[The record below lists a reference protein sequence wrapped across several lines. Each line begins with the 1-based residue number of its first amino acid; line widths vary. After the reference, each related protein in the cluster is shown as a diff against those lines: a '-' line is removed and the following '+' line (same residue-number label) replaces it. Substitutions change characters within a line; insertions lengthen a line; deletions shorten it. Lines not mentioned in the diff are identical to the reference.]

1 MNGSNSSV
9 ILGSLRIQILAP
21 TLVRVEEAGPRG
33 FEDRSTF
40 TVVCRDW
47 PGARMDRAT
56 DGPLTILRAGGLR
69 IEIRGSDPRI
79 EDVRALS
86 AGGELLFD
94 GAEPVPARAFLPE
107 PSAAIASWALAD
119 QPRFVPPAWG
129 ALPPPNDS
137 DPASGWD
144 LGNPARDVYV
154 FLPGAGGYR
163 QLVLDLLRLTGPVP
177 LPPLCAFGLIDS
189 RYYPY
194 RQGEALEI
202 IEEYRRRGIPLD
214 IFVLDTDWRVGAS
227 HGYEINKELFHDLP
241 GFIRAAH
248 ERGVRIMLND
258 HPEPADPSA
267 LSPAEL
273 GYRARGLTSLLGQG
287 VDFWWF
293 DRNWHTVLGSPA
305 EGLGKE
311 TWGMRLYHDIVKAY
325 RPDRRPMIMSNADGI
340 DNGHLNGPPH
350 PAAHRFPIWWTGD
363 TRASWADLERAVR
376 NAVRGGALSLLPFLS
391 DDLGGHHDTPDP
403 ELYVRF
409 LQYGTLSPVCR
420 PHCSYKLHRF
430 PWMFGEPAG
439 GIVSEYIRLR
449 YRLLPTLYSAAR
461 QAFADGTPMLRRGD
475 LEWPGHPEA
484 ASDTQYLLGPDLLVA
499 PVLRAATPLAAIP
512 EGLFQTPAGAPG
524 LEAEYF
530 NNDRLQG
537 EPASRLVE
545 PTVNHGW
552 FGRPPAA
559 GVEGR
564 GFSAR
569 WTGTLGPMPEDGKY
583 RLGVRTDDG
592 ARLWLDDKRLIDE
605 FEQSG
610 EVYKWRDV
618 ELRAGQV
625 CALRAE
631 YRSLGTWHAMFEL
644 LWGRPNGP
652 DASREVWIPPGAWMD
667 PWTGTWHAGPGLRE
681 FPAALNRVP
690 MLFRGGGLLFSIPL
704 RLHTGSALWPELRA
718 DLAWMPEDFDTV
730 RTVYED
736 DGDSTAYGREGW
748 RVTPVRFRR
757 AGGRVELA
765 VEPSAGGLAERG
777 GRRWTFRVH
786 GLAER
791 PDDVTVHGGT
801 LLTVFWGTAPGPLP
815 FEPTADWAAGGP
827 AVLEIDVVQSRPT
840 APIRVCFS
848 A

>member
-1 MNGSNSSV
+1 M
-9 ILGSLRIQILAP
+9 LAP
-21 TLVRVEEAGPRG
+21 TLIRVEEAGPRG
-33 FEDRSTF
+33 FEDRPTF
-40 TVVCRDW
+40 TVVEREWDVV
-47 PGARMDRAT
+47 PVERERQGD
-56 DGPLTILRAGGLR
+56 LTILNARGLR
-69 IEIRGSDPRI
+69 VEIRGGAPKL
-79 EDVRALS
+79 EDVRVFS
-86 AGGELLFD
+86 KEGGVLFD
-94 GAEPVPARAFLPE
+94 GAAPVPARAFLPE
-107 PSAAIASWALAD
+107 PGAPIASWALAD
-119 QPRFVPPAWG
+119 QPRLVPPAWG
-129 ALPPPNDS
+129 ALPPPNDA
-137 DPASGWD
+137 DPVSGWD

-163 QLVLDLLRLTGPVP
+163 QLVRDLLRLTGPVP

-194 RQGEALEI
+194 RQDEALEI
-202 IEEYRRRGIPLD
+202 IDEYRRRGIPLD

-227 HGYEINKELFHDLP
+227 HGYEVNRELFPDLP
-241 GFIRAAH
+241 GFTRAAH
-248 ERGVRIMLND
+248 ERGIRIMLND

-267 LSPAEL
+267 LSPAEI
-273 GYRARGLTSLLGQG
+273 GYRARGLTSLLEQG
-287 VDFWWF
+287 ADFWWF

-311 TWGMRLYHDIVKAY
+311 TWGMRLYHDIVEAY

-340 DNGHLNGPPH
+340 DNGRLNGPPH

-376 NAVRGGALSLLPFLS
+376 NAVRSGTLSLLPFLS

-409 LQYGTLSPVCR
+409 VQYGTLSPVCR
-420 PHCSYKLHRF
+420 LHCSYKLHRF

-439 GIVSEYIRLR
+439 SIVSEYIRLR

-475 LEWPGHPEA
+475 LEWPGHAEA

-499 PVLRAATPLAAIP
+499 PILRAAAPLSPIP
-512 EGLFQTPAGAPG
+512 AEILRAPDGTPG
-524 LEAEYF
+524 LQAEYF
-530 NNDRLQG
+530 GNDRLQG
-537 EPASRLVE
+537 EPAARLVE
-545 PTVNHGW
+545 PMVNHGW
-552 FGRPPAA
+552 FGRPPAD

-569 WTGTLGPMPEDGKY
+569 WTGTLGPVPADGLY
-583 RLGVRTDDG
+583 RLGIRTDDG
-592 ARLWLDDKRLIDE
+592 ARLWLDGRLLIDE

-618 ELRAGQV
+618 ELRAGQS

-652 DASREVWIPPGAWMD
+652 DASREVWIPPGSWMD
-667 PWTGTWHAGPGLRE
+667 PWTGTWHQGPGVRAI
-681 FPAALNRVP
+681 PAALNRVP
-690 MLFRGGGLLFSIPL
+690 MLLRGGGLLFSIPL
-704 RLHTGSALWPELRA
+704 RLHTGRAQWPELRA
-718 DLAWMPEDFDTV
+718 DLAWRPDDFDTI
-730 RTVYED
+730 RAVYED
-736 DGDSTAYGREGW
+736 DGDTTAYRRDAW

-757 AGGRVELA
+757 ADGRVELA
-765 VEPSAGGLAERG
+765 VEPCAGGLAERG

-786 GLAER
+786 GLAAR
-791 PDDVTVHGGT
+791 PDDVTVHGAT
-801 LLTVFWGTAPGPLP
+801 LLAVAWGPAAGPLP
-815 FEPTADWAAGGP
+815 FEASASWARSAGL
-827 AVLEIDVVQSRPT
+827 VLEIDVEQSRVHTPVQV
-840 APIRVCFS
+840 RFS